1 MELHQIETYLDS
13 RDPQHRMKAITE
25 LRNYQPNLAIPLLKR
40 TINDKEFIIRSFVAT
55 GLGHKRTDEGFELL
69 LDLIEYD
76 SDYNVRAEAA
86 NSLAKYGE
94 DAIPYLVQLFQR
106 DSNWLVRFSI
116 FAAID
121 SIQYPETILKLS
133 ILGLRGENLVVK
145 ETVVAS
151 LGQLAE
157 TPQESRALEL
167 LLSVAQ
173 SQQAPIRALAAKVLR
188 NFKTPKAETA
198 LANLRRDSDYRVVSA
213 TLEGLV

>member
-13 RDPQHRMKAITE
+13 QDPQHRMKAIAE
-25 LRNYQPNLAIPLLKR
+25 LRNYEPNLAIPLLKR

-94 DAIPYLVQLFQR
+94 DAIPYLAQLFQR

-121 SIQYPETILKLS
+121 SRQYPETILELS
-133 ILGLRGENLVVK
+133 ILGLRGDDPVVR

-157 TPQESRALEL
+157 TPQESKALEL
-167 LLSVAQ
+167 LLSAAQ
-173 SQQAPIRALAAKVLR
+173 SQQAVIRAQVAKVLR
-188 NFKTPKAETA
+188 NFKTPKAEVA
-198 LANLRRDSDYRVVSA
+198 LANLRRDSDYRVVAA
-213 TLEGLV
+213 TLEGLI